1 MTPPRVLVTRALPDA
16 PPLARALIDGGLQP
30 VLVPMLE
37 RRFCPEAVA
46 DVARAHP
53 KVDVVFVTSPAA
65 AEALAIGA
73 PSAWRDATWAAVGPT
88 TERRL
93 RMLGYAVAVVP
104 AKATALDLVA
114 ALGDLSGQ
122 VVAWPRGDLA
132 SESTGAGLLG
142 SGATVVDVVAYENV
156 APHGIVARLAGALPV
171 AATTLMSG
179 SAAERLV
186 AALDPERVAEI
197 GKVVCIGPSTAE
209 VARKLGL
216 PVDAVA
222 SPHTMPGVVE
232 ATRRLLFRPPS

>member
-16 PPLARALIDGGLQP
+16 PPVARALIDGGMEP

-46 DVARAHP
+46 DAARVNS

-73 PSAWRDATWAAVGPT
+73 PSAWRDATWAAVGPS

-93 RMLGYAVAVVP
+93 KVLGYRVSVVP
-104 AKATALDLVA
+104 PRATALDLVA

-132 SESTGAGLLG
+132 SENTSAGLLG
-142 SGATVVDVVAYENV
+142 SGATIVDVVAYENV
-156 APHGIVARLAGALPV
+156 APHGIVARLAAALPV

-186 AALDPERVAEI
+186 AALDPGRLQDL
-197 GKVVCIGPSTAE
+197 GKIVCIGPSTAE
-209 VARKLGL
+209 VAGKLGL

-222 SPHTMPGVVE
+222 SPHTMTGVIE
-232 ATRRLLFRPPS
+232 ATRRLLFRP